1 LLSGIDKI
9 TQIGDE
15 DIAMKCKVLID
26 YLKEFNPDQEIVL
39 FDENSRPMQ
48 IEKVVIDSLN
58 NGHFKSLTK

>member
-1 LLSGIDKI
+1 
-9 TQIGDE
+9 
-15 DIAMKCKVLID
+15 MKCKVLID